1 MIRCNDIR
9 RVLRLLTAAALFLA
23 PFASCTEVDDR
34 LGEGFLPA
42 DQQMKIGVKL
52 FSLASDERTPYFETR
67 LYRTDSIRSSNLG
80 SGFFGSYRDETFG
93 RRTAGFLS
101 QYRAVAMSDTSGF
114 GYRPIFDSIEL
125 KILIEEYD
133 GDTLVPVR
141 YNVYEVVS
149 NDYLDGSTRPAGAG
163 SVADTVFYPSFD
175 PTPYIAEKPA
185 FTFTYPDGRTTGPK
199 TMYVRMTPTD
209 EGLALVRRLMLLD
222 GQYRNDMTIY
232 RRPDLWCDAFK
243 GVYIVPAEEPAGEGN
258 MFATQLESSGMIM
271 YTRNRNTID
280 PTLIQDT
287 VTVSYSFYKEDETYG
302 NVSINTV
309 RHDYAGSKIDEAAA
323 AESSSDRPLTPT
335 VYVEG
340 MAGVVTELTL
350 TDALLEQIE
359 SLFDGITD
367 ESGVP
372 YTSIAVNCAEL
383 EFYLEGSDYDWTKI
397 DAATIT
403 PLLDASFAR
412 LGLYADYK
420 RVVGITDYAYAY
432 ERLYSGQNFTLPYG
446 GYLNRSRGCYVMDV
460 TGYLQSVWRQ
470 YLAGRR
476 GKSPE
481 DDGSAADDAPRTIYI
496 APEAYGLYSLGH
508 TTAQGMQGGGNNAPV
523 RLRLVY
529 TMIK

>member
-1 MIRCNDIR
+1 MIRCNNIR
-9 RVLRLLTAAALFLA
+9 RALRLLMPAAFALSALA
-23 PFASCTEVDDR
+23 ACTEVDDR

-52 FSLASDERTPYFETR
+52 FSLAPEERAPFFETR
-67 LYRTDSIRSSNLG
+67 LYRTDSIRSSNL
-80 SGFFGSYRDETFG
+80 SFGFFGSHYDETFG

-125 KILIEEYD
+125 KILIDEYD
-133 GDTLVPVR
+133 GDTLLPVR

-149 NDYLDGSTRPAGAG
+149 NDYLDASTAPAGAG
-163 SVADTVFYPSFD
+163 DAADTVFYPTFD
-175 PTPYIAEKPA
+175 PKPYLAPKPV
-185 FTFTYPDGRTTGPK
+185 FTFTYPDGRTTGPS
-199 TMYVRMTPTD
+199 TMYVRMTPTE
-209 EGLALVRRLMLLD
+209 EGLALVRRMMLLE
-222 GQYRNDMTIY
+222 GQYRDDMTIY

-243 GVYIVPAEEPAGEGN
+243 GVYIAPAEEPAGEGN
-258 MFATQLESSGMIM
+258 MFSTELESSGMIL
-271 YTRNRNTID
+271 YARNRNRID

-287 VTVSYSFYKEDETYG
+287 VTVSYSFYKKDETYG
-302 NVSINTV
+302 NVSINTI
-309 RHDYAGSKIDEAAA
+309 RHDYAGSKIDGAAA
-323 AESSSDRPLTPT
+323 DESVADRPLTST
-335 VYVEG
+335 IYVEG

-383 EFYLEGSDYDWTKI
+383 EFYLEESDYDWTKI
-397 DAATIT
+397 DATTIT
-403 PLLDASFAR
+403 PLLDESFVR

-420 RVVGITDYAYAY
+420 KLTGVVDYAYAY
-432 ERLYSGQNFTLPYG
+432 EQLYSGQNFTLPYG

-470 YLAGRR
+470 YLARKG
-476 GKSPE
+476 GEPLGE
-481 DDGSAADDAPRTIYI
+481 EVQTDDAPRTIYI

>member
-1 MIRCNDIR
+1 MILCNDIR
-9 RVLRLLTAAALFLA
+9 RVLRFVLPAVLALWALAA
-23 PFASCTEVDDR
+23 CTEVDDR

-42 DQQMKIGVKL
+42 DQQMKIGVQL
-52 FSLASDERTPYFETR
+52 FSLSPDERAPFFETR

-80 SGFFGSYRDETFG
+80 AGFFGSYCDETFG

-125 KILIEEYD
+125 KISVADYD
-133 GDTLVPVR
+133 GDTLAPVR

-149 NDYLDGSTRPAGAG
+149 NDYLDGANRPVGAG
-163 SVADTVFYPSFD
+163 NAADTVFYPFFD
-175 PTPYIAEKPA
+175 PQPYIAPKPI

-199 TMYVRMTPTD
+199 TRYVRMTPTE

-222 GQYRNDMTIY
+222 GQYRDDMTIY
-232 RRPDLWCDAFK
+232 RRADLWCDAFK
-243 GVYIVPAEEPAGEGN
+243 GVYIAPAEEPAGEGN
-258 MFATQLESSGMIM
+258 MFATDLESSGMIM
-271 YTRNRNTID
+271 YARNRNRID

-287 VTVSYSFYKEDETYG
+287 VTVSYSFYKEGETYG

-309 RHDYAGSKIDEAAA
+309 RHDYTGSKIDAAA
-323 AESSSDRPLTPT
+323 ADESLADRPLTTT

-350 TDALLEQIE
+350 TDALLRQIE
-359 SLFDGITD
+359 SLYDGVTD

-383 EFYLEGSDYDWTKI
+383 EFYIEGSDYDWTKI

-412 LGLYADYK
+412 MGLYADYK
-420 RVVGITDYAYAY
+420 MLTGIADYAYAY
-432 ERLYSGQNFTLPYG
+432 EKLYSSQNFALPYG

-460 TGYLQSVWRQ
+460 TGYLQTVWRR
-470 YLAGRR
+470 YLAQKR
-476 GKSPE
+476 GESPDE
-481 DDGSAADDAPRTIYI
+481 ESESDNAPRTICI
-496 APEAYGLYSLGH
+496 GPEAYGLYSLGR

>member
-1 MIRCNDIR
+1 MIRCNNIR
-9 RVLRLLTAAALFLA
+9 RTLRLLMSAVFALWGLAA
-23 PFASCTEVDDR
+23 CTEVDDR

-52 FSLASDERTPYFETR
+52 FSLAPEERAPFFETR

-80 SGFFGSYRDETFG
+80 TGFFGSTSDETFG

-125 KILIEEYD
+125 KISVAEYD

-141 YNVYEVVS
+141 YNVYEVIS
-149 NDYLDGSTRPAGAG
+149 NDYLSGSGDA
-163 SVADTVFYPSFD
+163 ADTVFYPFFD
-175 PTPYIAEKPA
+175 PKPYIAPKPV

-199 TMYVRMTPTD
+199 TMYVRMNPTE

-222 GQYRNDMTIY
+222 GDYRDDMTIY
-232 RRPDLWCDAFK
+232 RRADLWCDAFK
-243 GVYIVPAEEPAGEGN
+243 GVYIAPAEEPAGEGC
-258 MFATQLESSGMIM
+258 MFATSLESSGMIM
-271 YTRNRNTID
+271 YARNRNRID

-309 RHDYAGSKIDEAAA
+309 RHDYAGSEIEAVAA
-323 AESSSDRPLTPT
+323 GGSLADRPLTST

-350 TDALLEQIE
+350 TDRLLEQIGALLDE
-359 SLFDGITD
+359 EVTD
-367 ESGVP
+367 ESGLP

-397 DAATIT
+397 DPAAIT
-403 PLLDASFAR
+403 PLLDASYAR
-412 LGLYADYK
+412 MGLYADY
-420 RVVGITDYAYAY
+420 RMLTGIADYAYAY
-432 ERLYSGQNFTLPYG
+432 EKLYSSQNFELPYG

-470 YLAGRR
+470 YLAQKR
-476 GKSPE
+476 GESSDEEP
-481 DDGSAADDAPRTIYI
+481 ADDAPRTICI
-496 APEAYGLYSLGH
+496 GPEAYGLYSLLR
-508 TTAQGMQGGGNNAPV
+508 TTAQGMEGGGNNAPV